1 MIYSNTQKAIFI
13 ISAFDYV
20 IYLLYMYQIIIIPKN
35 QNLFLCED
43 SQVFNLFDKKKKN
56 INDFFETLLFFGYK
70 LDYPDVN
77 PWPT

>member
-1 MIYSNTQKAIFI
+1 
-13 ISAFDYV
+13 
-20 IYLLYMYQIIIIPKN
+20 MYQIIIIPKN

-43 SQVFNLFDKKKKN
+43 SQVFNLFDTRKKN

-77 PWPT
+77 P